1 VDTEAKKEEST
12 ESLGG
17 VGGVGTSPLPDRS
30 LSRTF
35 SSTDTEHIAKKK
47 RAMFQVKKNF
57 LFSRF
62 LDNNSSYII
71 KFPIFTQ
78 LNSSYIIVCN

>member
-1 VDTEAKKEEST
+1 MDTETKKEEST

-17 VGGVGTSPLPDRS
+17 GGGVGTSPLPDRS

-47 RAMFQVKKNF
+47 RAMFQVEFFF
-57 LFSRF
+57 LR
-62 LDNNSSYII
+62 LDREQI
-71 KFPIFTQ
+71 
-78 LNSSYIIVCN
+78 